1 MGTETPHSMNT
12 SITWS
17 KDALGSGKRHRNLY
31 RDREAMVMQLTNK
44 ILKDELKEKFQE
56 VAELKT
62 LLSLMDKSLDLRNMD
77 PSETITA
84 IRKYKAARFN

>member
-1 MGTETPHSMNT
+1 MGTEIPHSMNV
-12 SITWS
+12 I
-17 KDALGSGKRHRNLY
+17 GSGKRHRNLIKN
-31 RDREAMVMQLTNK
+31 REALTMQLTNA

-56 VAELKT
+56 VAELKQ
-62 LLSLMDKSLDLRNMD
+62 LLSLMDKSLDLRNLD

>member
-1 MGTETPHSMNT
+1 MGTETPHSMNV
-12 SITWS
+12 I
-17 KDALGSGKRHRNLY
+17 GSGKRHRFLQKN
-31 RDREAMVMQLTNK
+31 REAMVMQLTNK

-62 LLSLMDKSLDLRNMD
+62 LLSLMDRSLDLRNLD

-84 IRKYKAARFN
+84 IRKYKAQKFN

>member
-1 MGTETPHSMNT
+1 MGTETPNSMNV
-12 SITWS
+12 I
-17 KDALGSGKRHRNLY
+17 GSGKRHRNLY

-62 LLSLMDKSLDLRNMD
+62 LLSLMDKSLDLRNLD